1 MAARP
6 VVAAVVSS
14 VERATLDA
22 MSAGC
27 FAILHR
33 SSLPEALR
41 VVRERPVDAVLVSV
55 HECRAEQADVLDS
68 LVRGFPE
75 VPTVAL
81 VTKHDPALPALL
93 LRLGATG
100 VRQVVDVT
108 SPAGWGQLRRVVAEP
123 TSRSTA
129 RILAGLFDCL
139 PELASDTRLF
149 LETLV
154 RLAPSTPAVR
164 SLATHS
170 HTRPSTLMSRFHRAG
185 LPSPKMYLAAVR
197 LLYAAH
203 FFEWDGLSIADVA
216 YRLEYSSPQSF
227 GRHLRAMMGI
237 TPGEFRRRFP
247 FALAMN
253 RFVEVMVTP
262 YQSVWRSFHPVETLR
277 PSRAD

>member
-1 MAARP
+1 MPARP
-6 VVAAVVSS
+6 VVAAVVSM

-68 LVRGFPE
+68 LVKGFPE

-81 VTKHDPALPALL
+81 VTKHDPALPTLL

-149 LETLV
+149 L
-154 RLAPSTPAVR
+154 
-164 SLATHS
+164 
-170 HTRPSTLMSRFHRAG
+170 
-185 LPSPKMYLAAVR
+185 
-197 LLYAAH
+197 
-203 FFEWDGLSIADVA
+203 
-216 YRLEYSSPQSF
+216 
-227 GRHLRAMMGI
+227 
-237 TPGEFRRRFP
+237 
-247 FALAMN
+247 
-253 RFVEVMVTP
+253 
-262 YQSVWRSFHPVETLR
+262 
-277 PSRAD
+277 